1 MIYSPDM
8 NVQDGAISSQMFLF
22 LLKWNWFRFWH
33 RSKPFMNTSFFW
45 TSILWSIDII
55 IAILIVNYIDK
66 VRKSEL
72 FRSWHSSIQGHSSA
86 RGGAILQRGEIT
98 KVLASKQKFKSSGS
112 ENAQFSL
119 FFKFKQLKL
128 PLQEKDIHII
138 YWNTW
143 RNVIF
148 IFVLMHSAVQS

>member
-1 MIYSPDM
+1 M
-8 NVQDGAISSQMFLF
+8 NVQNSTISSQMFLF
-22 LLKWNWFRFWH
+22 FDEMKWFWH
-33 RSKPFMNTSFFW
+33 NSKLFTNTNLQFSE
-45 TSILWSIDII
+45 
-55 IAILIVNYIDK
+55 ALISLSLISSCIKNK
-66 VRKSEL
+66 VKKSEL

-112 ENAQFSL
+112 ESAQFSL
-119 FFKFKQLKL
+119 FFKFKQFKL
-128 PLQEKDIHII
+128 PLREKDIYER

-148 IFVLMHSAVQS
+148 IFVLMHSAEKS